1 MNEHPVSY
9 PESDALGAA
18 LGAYRSNP
26 TPEAWRAVKDAVGS
40 DSDSDDLA
48 AVDALILDLAAAHVG
63 DDNDAKA
70 AALSQL
76 PQSRKDALKELDAA
90 RPLDVLKPGNELE
103 PPARAWILDAWL
115 PAGRIAIFT
124 GEGGSGKSFLALQLA
139 TAIASGSDSWIASRT
154 EAEAAP
160 AVLAGAAPVVYAGW
174 EDEYTEIERRLMS
187 IHAVHGGRPLND
199 NLHTVYL
206 GGRGPLWGPSA
217 RLSGHISTAGE
228 LKPVGVQIRALCED
242 VGARLLVIDPRAA
255 AYGGEENTRALVR
268 HFMAD
273 WDAWGQSAGC
283 AILIVHH
290 PPKAANDNSP
300 GGSADWLA
308 AARAGWELR
317 YDAKPKRTGKD
328 KSPPWAGPDKA
339 LVLECIK
346 SSYAPLPRRPV
357 WLETAVGGVKVEC
370 PAPAWVTDEESEE
383 QPYDL
388 WQ

>member
-1 MNEHPVSY
+1 MNEQSVSY

-18 LGAYRSNP
+18 LGAYRANP
-26 TPEAWRAVKDAVGS
+26 TPEAWRAVRDAVGS
-40 DSDSDDLA
+40 DSDSDA
-48 AVDALILDLAAAHVG
+48 FNAVDTLILDLAAAHVG

-70 AALSQL
+70 AALARL
-76 PQSRKDALKELDAA
+76 PQSRKDALKQLDAA
-90 RPLDVLKPGNELE
+90 RPLEVLKPGNELE
-103 PPARAWILDAWL
+103 PPARDWILDAWL
-115 PAGRIAIFT
+115 PAGRIVIFT

-139 TAIASGSDSWIASRT
+139 TAIAAGSDSWIASRT
-154 EAEAAP
+154 ETEAAP
-160 AVLAGAAPVVYAGW
+160 SVLAEAAPVVYAGW

-187 IHAVHGGRPLND
+187 IHSMHGGRPLND
-199 NLHTVYL
+199 NLNTVYL

-217 RLSGHISTAGE
+217 GLSGHISTAGE

-242 VGARLLVIDPRAA
+242 VGARLLVLDPRAA

-290 PPKAANDNSP
+290 PPKADGDNSP

-317 YDAKPKRTGKD
+317 YEAKPKRKGK
-328 KSPPWAGPDKA
+328 PPWVGPDKA

-346 SSYAPLPRRPV
+346 SNYAPLPKRGV
-357 WLETAVGGVKVEC
+357 WLESAEGGVKVEC
-370 PAPAWVTDEESEE
+370 PAPPWVTDEETQEE
-383 QPYDL
+383 TYGPSQ
-388 WQ
+388 